1 MDDHAQILALLHRYC
16 ELQDSGDID
25 AVSELFRHAWYRV
38 QGGAEH
44 FGSDEVR
51 ALKGAHN
58 VRHADGTLRT
68 KHVTTNTIVEL
79 DGTGLAATARSTFTV
94 LQATDA
100 LPLQA
105 VIAGR
110 YLDRFEKADGA
121 WRFAD
126 RLIVSELVGDLSAH
140 LRDNPLERH

>member
-25 AVSELFRHAWYRV
+25 AVSELFRHASYRV

-44 FGSDEVR
+44 HGFDEVR
-51 ALKGAHN
+51 ALKGTHN

-79 DGTGLAATARSTFTV
+79 DASGHGAAARSYFTV
-94 LQATDA
+94 LQATDE

-110 YLDRFEKADGA
+110 YLDRFEKADGS

-126 RLIVSELVGDLSAH
+126 RLIVSELVGDLRQH
-140 LRDNPLERH
+140 LRDNPLERR

>member
-1 MDDHAQILALLHRYC
+1 MDDHGQIRALLHRYC

-38 QGGAEH
+38 QGGDEH
-44 FGSDEVR
+44 FGFEAVR

-79 DGTGLAATARSTFTV
+79 DETGRSATSRSMFTV
-94 LQATDA
+94 FQATDA

-110 YLDRFEKADGA
+110 YLDRFEKVDGA

-126 RLIVSELVGDLSAH
+126 RLIVSDLRGDLSSH
-140 LRDNPLERH
+140 LRDNPLDRR